1 MSIVVLN
8 LPAVKRQIEERPK
21 KCAYCE
27 GETFQRWGQVNKRLK
42 DTRVRQ
48 VKVYRY
54 RCCHCQH
61 TFRHYPEGVSHAQ
74 QSARLMK
81 LCVIMWSLGLSHRSV
96 VLILSVFGVPLS
108 HMSGWRDVQEAGQ
121 RIRRRLK
128 WKPARIVG
136 VDGAWVNGKGLLVAV
151 DLGDGELL
159 ALAEIDEKEKVA
171 VETWLKALKQ
181 QHNIGAIVTDDL
193 ATYKEIAQELEVG
206 HQICQFHVR
215 RWTGKA
221 LKVLEQE
228 LPPEWLPVIPKL
240 QDLIHDLPGNG
251 SKVLYELWKQIPGRT
266 TQPDEKRTPLEKLR
280 DLVLRL
286 SKDWERYIEFYHDPG
301 IPWTNNRTEQIIGR
315 LKNRA
320 KRVRGYKTT
329 DGLLAGSLV
338 ASQFWT

>member
-8 LPAVKRQIEERPK
+8 LPSVKRNREERPRQ
-21 KCAYCE
+21 CPYCK
-27 GETFQRWGQVNKRLK
+27 GETFQRWGQVKKRVK
-42 DTRVRQ
+42 DTRVKQ
-48 VKVYRY
+48 VKAYRY
-54 RCCHCQH
+54 RCCHCQK
-61 TFRHYPEGVSHAQ
+61 TFRHYPVGVRRAQ
-74 QSARLMK
+74 QSERLMK
-81 LCVIMWSLGLSHRSV
+81 LCVIMWSLGLSHRSE
-96 VLILSVFGVPLS
+96 VLILSVFGVRLS
-108 HMSGWRDVQEAGQ
+108 HMSGWRDVQEASQ
-121 RIRRRLK
+121 RIRGRLK

-136 VDGAWVNGKGLLVAV
+136 VDGAWVAGRGIMVAV

-193 ATYKEIAQELEVG
+193 ATYKELAQELEVG

-215 RWTGKA
+215 RWVGNA
-221 LKVLEQE
+221 LTVLEQE
-228 LPPEWLPVIPKL
+228 LALEWLHVIPKL
-240 QDLIHDLPGNG
+240 QDLINDLPSNG
-251 SKVLYELWKQIPGRT
+251 SKVLYELWEQLPGRT
-266 TQPDEKRTPLEKLR
+266 TPPDEKRTPLEKLR

-286 SKDWERYIEFYHDPG
+286 SRDWERYIEFYHDPG

-315 LKNRA
+315 LKSRA

-329 DGLLAGSLV
+329 EGLLAGSLV